1 MGELKVEIIST
12 EGELYNGACKI
23 AVIPAITGDIGI
35 MSGHEAIISHLKTG
49 DIIIYDNNENII
61 EKFAIESGFASTENQ
76 DHLII
81 LVNK

>member
-12 EGELYNGACKI
+12 EGEIFNGLCKI

-35 MSGHEAIISHLKTG
+35 MFGHESLISHLKSG

-61 EKFAIESGFASTENQ
+61 KKFAIEGGFASTENQ
-76 DHLII
+76 DRLII
-81 LVNK
+81 LINK